1 MTEPPHIAW
10 LGGRLPPGKGPYAS
24 APSRRPAMPSKATA
38 SPSPAGPRVR
48 PVPAVSRALA
58 ILRLLGQHK
67 EALTLKTISQELD
80 LVTSTCL
87 HILRVL
93 VEEGMVKVDLG
104 TKRYS
109 LDVGVLALA
118 HSVVQNNPF
127 TTLVQ
132 PVLDRLSES
141 WNVTTIGIKVTGVE
155 DLVVLA
161 LARSRAP
168 FRLYVEVGSRFPALT
183 SATGRLVAAFGGMP
197 PAELARA
204 FKALRW
210 DDAPDF
216 DSWLQE
222 VKTVQQRGVAIDRGN
237 YMSGIAVVAV
247 PILDGT
253 QRITHALAAVGVA
266 DQLSKAQ
273 IQALAKDMQQQARAL
288 SQQIGERG

>member
-1 MTEPPHIAW
+1 
-10 LGGRLPPGKGPYAS
+10 
-24 APSRRPAMPSKATA
+24 MPSTAPASTA
-38 SPSPAGPRVR
+38 SPPTGPVVR

-67 EALTLKTISQELD
+67 EALTLKAISQELGM
-80 LVTSTCL
+80 VTSTCL

-93 VEEGMVKVDLG
+93 VEEGMVQVDPG

-132 PVLDRLSES
+132 PVLDRLSEA
-141 WNVTTIGIKVTGVE
+141 WNVTTIGIKVTGVA

-183 SATGRLVAAFGGMP
+183 SATGRLVAAHGGMS

-222 VKTVQQRGVAIDRGN
+222 VKAVQQRGVAVDRGN

-247 PILDGT
+247 PILDGAK
-253 QRITHALAAVGVA
+253 RITHALTAVGVA
-266 DQLSKAQ
+266 DQLSKTQ
-273 IQALAKDMQQQARAL
+273 VQALAKEMQREAQAL
-288 SQQIGERG
+288 SHSLSGRD